1 MNAAIE
7 DAVAALELAPEAGA
21 RLARYVELLLAENE
35 HVNLTGAR
43 DAVAVLEHVRDSLT
57 LAPFARGPLVD
68 VGSGGG
74 FPAIPLAIVTGITV
88 TLIEATA
95 KKARFLEAVTRELDL
110 DAVVIAKRAEA
121 AAHDPALRERFASA
135 TGRAVAAAPAVLELT
150 LPFLAIGGVAL
161 LQRGALEYAERT
173 AAQDAAVALG
183 GGLLEELAVPRG
195 RVLIVSK
202 RRSTPERFPRRS
214 GLPVRRPLG
223 ASTRASQNGAAG
235 AKRDETDAD
244 D

>member
-1 MNAAIE
+1 MSGAIE
-7 DAVAALELAPEAGA
+7 DAVASLELAPAV
-21 RLARYVELLLAENE
+21 RDRIARYVELLLAENE
-35 HVNLTGAR
+35 HVNLTSAR
-43 DAVAVLEHVRDSLT
+43 DAGAVLEHVRDSLT
-57 LAPFARGPLVD
+57 LAPYARGPLVD

-95 KKARFLEAVTRELDL
+95 KKARFLEAVTHELGL
-110 DAVVIAKRAEA
+110 DAVVLADRAEV

-173 AAQDAAVALG
+173 AAQDAAAALG

-195 RVLIVSK
+195 RLLIVSK
-202 RRSTPERFPRRS
+202 RRPTPERFPRRS
-214 GLPVRRPLG
+214 GLPERRPLG
-223 ASTRASQNGAAG
+223 VSPLASRNGAAR
-235 AKRDETDAD
+235 AETGTDG
-244 D
+244 